1 MNHAPVT
8 AFKCFSC
15 HEIGMS
21 WFGVQIVVRKDSKH
35 FVGRDCN
42 EAGCHSSTTSFSKR
56 LAIPGATPG
65 PDPRAN
71 PLANPLARPQGRARD
86 GRMPQK

>member
-1 MNHAPVT
+1 
-8 AFKCFSC
+8 
-15 HEIGMS
+15 MS
-21 WFGVQIVVRKDSKH
+21 WFGVQIVVRKDAQH

-56 LAIPGATPG
+56 LVLPGTAPAA
-65 PDPRAN
+65 DPRAN
-71 PLANPLARPQGRARD
+71 PLARPPGRSPQ